1 MSRRTSSWSRTVSA
15 VPGRTRTQGASQVAD
30 TRQSWRTLR
39 TRGRAM
45 KPRSLGQALRRSTT
59 RRKRVRASIRR
70 KPEERADPDL
80 DLDVDQQSG
89 SRCRPLRRYRHT
101 RRVRGSRRAGSSGVA
116 RRLHWRSRRSTSGS
130 VRAARCVAG
139 TSLGRCRSR
148 RTGSTTLRSRVLRTT
163 PQAWGRSLS
172 ARGRNRMEGT
182 DITAI
187 LAPPEHHTPCA
198 QNPGENGNGRA
209 RIAAQ
214 VARPITPSTS

>member
-1 MSRRTSSWSRTVSA
+1 
-15 VPGRTRTQGASQVAD
+15 
-30 TRQSWRTLR
+30 
-39 TRGRAM
+39 M

-163 PQAWGRSLS
+163 PQAWAGRSRQG
-172 ARGRNRMEGT
+172 AGT
-182 DITAI
+182 EWKEPTS
-187 LAPPEHHTPCA
+187 
-198 QNPGENGNGRA
+198 
-209 RIAAQ
+209 
-214 VARPITPSTS
+214 RPFWHRPSTTLRALRIPARTGTAALHRCPSCAPDNPVHQLNPASPDGRQSRRRVVLFVHDGGTAGSGCGSVRDGGRRPSGL